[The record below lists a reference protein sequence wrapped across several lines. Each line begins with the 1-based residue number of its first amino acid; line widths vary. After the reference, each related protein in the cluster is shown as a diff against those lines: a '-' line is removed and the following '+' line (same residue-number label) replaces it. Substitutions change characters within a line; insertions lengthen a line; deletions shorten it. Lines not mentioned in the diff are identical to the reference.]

1 MEAFL
6 LGDQGPDVFYEVQ
19 DSVVDVLQD
28 KYYPLF
34 ISSENYSK
42 MIAAMEEA
50 ALNNNDNNECNLN
63 DLISVIFLTSVQ
75 ILDEQDSPSLDS
87 GIGSSLS
94 STGVEPP
101 NCSRRKLMQLEEKLI
116 TKRQVCHCFFLC
128 SVVTFKATSFNTGFA
143 SFENVS
149 EARIQ
154 SSSCSGARGRPAR
167 RRAPTARS
175 AFD

>member
-63 DLISVIFLTSVQ
+63 DLLSVY
-75 ILDEQDSPSLDS
+75 
-87 GIGSSLS
+87 LS
-94 STGVEPP
+94 DQ
-101 NCSRRKLMQLEEKLI
+101 RKN
-116 TKRQVCHCFFLC
+116 F
-128 SVVTFKATSFNTGFA
+128 
-143 SFENVS
+143 
-149 EARIQ
+149 
-154 SSSCSGARGRPAR
+154 
-167 RRAPTARS
+167 RRARLAITRFRYRIKSKQHRS
-175 AFD
+175 GTSKLLQTKTHAA